1 MKRRRLGHPQS
12 GIFQCELCNFETGKH
27 ANFLRHLE
35 TDKHTR
41 NASYVCGDGLRPPC
55 PENDNDNELEATL
68 PAVEESNHGEPIPY
82 EDSGSES
89 EVGHSYNED
98 SRIDF
103 QVQQETCTWFPFSSK
118 LEMLLYVMLHSKTH
132 IMSDETAKFVWYI
145 MKEAGINM
153 PPFSL
158 IKGMRFGELTP
169 ESLLQQGKGEDGSP
183 FWFLK
188 PSALVGLAVSH
199 PETSNQLIR
208 YGRFSSSPH
217 RISEQADSKKWLQQM
232 HAVSAKKR
240 NGILYAGDFAI
251 DVVTNQIGR
260 ITNFLQDYESNTIY
274 AQLSMLESMGPNRT
288 KKVRNKTYFCQ
299 YCLQGFVR
307 EDLLDKH
314 VENRARHD
322 PQCIEFPEND
332 MLKFEDFR
340 KQLKAPFV
348 LFCDFEAFVQ
358 PMDSCE
364 NDPKFSVSETTLL
377 LRKGVYPYEYLD
389 CAEKFTETQLPSKE
403 CFYSSLTKSHISE
416 KDYVHAQKVW
426 KEMKIN
432 NLGEYQDLYLK
443 TDVLLLADVFENFR
457 AMCLGYYGLDA
468 AHFFTAP
475 GLVWSSALRMTRV
488 SLDLIKDPDMYLFFE
503 VGIRG
508 GVSMISNKYAEAN
521 NPRLSDTNNPLKPT
535 SYIMYSDCNN
545 LYGKAMSEPL
555 PAGGFR

>member
-1 MKRRRLGHPQS
+1 MTGMTYPIPISQVSKFEKLNQISVNVFGCEGRD
-12 GIFQCELCNFETGKH
+12 IFPMHVTQMRETRH
-27 ANFLRHLE
+27 HVNLLFLR
-35 TDKHTR
+35 
-41 NASYVCGDGLRPPC
+41 
-55 PENDNDNELEATL
+55 
-68 PAVEESNHGEPIPY
+68 
-82 EDSGSES
+82 EDE
-89 EVGHSYNED
+89 
-98 SRIDF
+98 
-103 QVQQETCTWFPFSSK
+103 K
-118 LEMLLYVMLHSKTH
+118 
-132 IMSDETAKFVWYI
+132 
-145 MKEAGINM
+145 
-153 PPFSL
+153 
-158 IKGMRFGELTP
+158 
-169 ESLLQQGKGEDGSP
+169 
-183 FWFLK
+183 
-188 PSALVGLAVSH
+188 SH
-199 PETSNQLIR
+199 YCLIR
-208 YGRFSSSPH
+208 DLNS
-217 RISEQADSKKWLQQM
+217 
-232 HAVSAKKR
+232 
-240 NGILYAGDFAI
+240 
-251 DVVTNQIGR
+251 
-260 ITNFLQDYESNTIY
+260 FLS
-274 AQLSMLESMGPNRT
+274 RT

-314 VENRARHD
+314 VENCARHD

-364 NDPKFSVSETTLL
+364 NDPSISSTTKTAQFEPCSFGYQRVCIDDKYTKPPAIYRGQDVTRTFLEYLLDEAEEIKEILGIVEPMIMRPKDERDFKTSSRCHMCGKCFTKECKKVHDHCHITGLYRGAAHESCNLNYKYPSYIPCVFHNLRGYDSHLICQSVGLFQDIQCIPNNTEKYISFSLGPLRFIDSFQFMSQSLETLTENLAKNDLSHFKHFSKEFSVSETTLL

-416 KDYVHAQKVW
+416 EDYVHAQKVW

-475 GLVWSSALRMTRV
+475 GLAWSSALRMTRV

-503 VGIRG
+503 AGIRG

-521 NPRLSDTNNPLKPT
+521 NPRLSDTYNPLKPT
-535 SYIMYSDCNN
+535 SYIMYTDCNN
-545 LYGKAMSEPL
+545 LYGKAVSEPL